1 MELLETWLN
10 EKVINLAPTIGES
23 FLASSRQRR
32 AIRPVVLPTEKG
44 EQSQLYQNSHA
55 LLISF

>member
-10 EKVINLAPTIGES
+10 VKVINLATTLGES
-23 FLASSRQRR
+23 FLASSRQCR

-44 EQSQLYQNSHA
+44 EQAQ
-55 LLISF
+55 F